1 LKIKIKFCLVNCLTR
16 LLFQSEAPRD
26 DDNMVV
32 VAEGEPSNVED
43 TAEGQTHAG
52 SPQDY
57 AEADADAKR
66 AEV

>member
-1 LKIKIKFCLVNCLTR
+1 MR
-16 LLFQSEAPRD
+16 LLFQSEAPCD
-26 DDNMVV
+26 DDNMVAA
-32 VAEGEPSNVED
+32 AEGEPSNVED

-52 SPQDY
+52 SPQDN